1 MTELSNRASDD
12 GPGPAGTTPDPAV
25 AAATTPGEPAV
36 AAASDPPEAEAP
48 RRPARRRGTPA
59 APELPPGP
67 PVQAGA
73 DWGSWATYDAAELG
87 FRDYW
92 YPTLFAHQVGRKP
105 VPVTVAGEKIVLVRD
120 ETTNTVRALHDRCP
134 HRGVPLSLGR
144 RQFDGTISCPYHG
157 WTYDLTDGR
166 LCAVITDGPSSPICG
181 KVKVATYHV
190 AERLGLVFV
199 YIGDVPAGEE
209 PPPVERDIP
218 AELNDNSLVLG
229 GRTEIRDGN
238 WRFAAENGF
247 DEGHAKYLHN
257 TALWRLFKVMPTWNM
272 TRVVEKDGWLIRV
285 QDEVHWDAEFPGV
298 GTFTNKRW
306 WKRMPLP
313 DRPGRNGDAN
323 PVIAA
328 LDLPGFVSI
337 RLPGLLRV
345 AYPQFI
351 HYEWY
356 VPVDADHVRYVQLMV
371 RFETGRK
378 ALAFKAKYLT
388 AIRWLFHGQFTA
400 QDAWMVDVMDAPPER
415 LYRPDLSLTAWRRH
429 IEQTGSVVQ
438 PAEKR
443 RGH

>member
-1 MTELSNRASDD
+1 MTELIDS
-12 GPGPAGTTPDPAV
+12 TT
-25 AAATTPGEPAV
+25 E
-36 AAASDPPEAEAP
+36 EAP
-48 RRPARRRGTPA
+48 RRAPRRRGRAAASVPA
-59 APELPPGP
+59 ALPPGP
-67 PVQAGA
+67 PVQDGA
-73 DWGSWATYDAAELG
+73 DWGSWATYEAAELG
-87 FRDYW
+87 FRNYW
-92 YPTLFAHQVGRKP
+92 YPTVFVHQVGRAP
-105 VPVTVAGEKIVLVRD
+105 LAVTVAGEKIVLVRD
-120 ETTNTVRALHDRCP
+120 DTTGAIRGLHDRCP

-144 RQFDGTISCPYHG
+144 RQFPGTISCPYHG
-157 WTYDLTDGR
+157 WTYGLADGE
-166 LCAVITDGPSSPICG
+166 LKAVITDGPDSPICG
-181 KVKVATYHV
+181 RLAVATYPV
-190 AERLGLVFV
+190 EIRLGLVFV
-199 YIGDVPAGEE
+199 WIGDGDPH
-209 PPPVERDIP
+209 PVERDLP
-218 AELNDNSLVLG
+218 RELTENALVLG
-229 GRTEIRDGN
+229 GRNEIRDGN

-257 TALWRLFKVMPTWNM
+257 TALWRLFKVMPTWNL
-272 TRVVEKDGWLIRV
+272 TRIEERDGWLIRV

-298 GTFTNKRW
+298 GTFSNKRW

-313 DRPGRNGDAN
+313 DRPGKNGDAN

-378 ALAFKAKYLT
+378 ALAFKAKYLA

-429 IEQTGSVVQ
+429 VEQAGVVVQ
-438 PAEKR
+438 PTEKR
-443 RGH
+443 VGH